1 MFLGVDASVSLS
13 NAAMSVTEGP
23 AGRGGGAGGLTHPL
37 ANQACDNDP
46 VVVVAV
52 FVDDANGARGSS
64 HRLAN
69 PMHAPFA
76 IAAWVCIS
84 RLCSASVLGWA
95 MSRKYARVL
104 SHKTNG
110 TVAKEL
116 AMVWV
121 LLQRRT
127 DEDIQCYYISCTQVN
142 QSWTLQRALQKPP
155 QSSPDDT

>member
-1 MFLGVDASVSLS
+1 
-13 NAAMSVTEGP
+13 MSVTEDP
-23 AGRGGGAGGLTHPL
+23 AGRGGGGGGLSHPL
-37 ANQACDNDP
+37 ANQRCDDDP

-116 AMVWV
+116 AMMWV

-127 DEDIQCYYISCTQVN
+127 DEDIKCHYMSSTQVMN
-142 QSWTLQRALQKPP
+142 QSWTLRRALQKPP

>member
-1 MFLGVDASVSLS
+1 M
-13 NAAMSVTEGP
+13 TEDP
-23 AGRGGGAGGLTHPL
+23 AGRGGGAGGLSDPL
-37 ANQACDNDP
+37 ANQACDDDP

-104 SHKTNG
+104 SHKTNR

-116 AMVWV
+116 ALVWV

-127 DEDIQCYYISCTQVN
+127 DEDIKFYYISCTQVN
-142 QSWTLQRALQKPP
+142 QSWTLRRALQKPP